1 MDSRNP
7 LSLLRQGRLPP
18 VKPFSDE
25 WFLLQFLKNWTPD
38 DIRLAIRKNIDLA
51 ELMLKHPEKSRP
63 FMNLACKHR
72 EAASEV
78 TAGDILVWFSI
89 RRPDLY
95 KAIVEDEA
103 GIKWVIKNTSK
114 LKAILNSNT

>member
-1 MDSRNP
+1 
-7 LSLLRQGRLPP
+7 